1 MFFPAFRKVFGE
13 NLHLLKP
20 WLKPPWLQDLES
32 ESGDVWLLR
41 SGESSESRGGR
52 RFESVGIRWL
62 QVGEPFG
69 NPPFVDGNP
78 PFMDDFPM
86 KAFILIGDFPLPRSI
101 TRGYYG
107 SAIHQKHIVKPVL
120 EGFHQAFPHPVTVY
134 SMPGNSFHFL
144 GFNILFCGW
153 LPNVSSCYL
162 LCWAHTPPFGVWIV
176 VIAGWVVYEE
186 GFPSKL
192 QCSGSSKKNPY
203 IESKGFYT
211 FEHHQNHLF
220 FLKKKTHLQENLVNN
235 PW

>member
-1 MFFPAFRKVFGE
+1 MFLPAFRKVFLGGIF
-13 NLHLLKP
+13 HLLKP

-32 ESGDVWLLR
+32 KSGDVWLLR

-69 NPPFVDGNP
+69 NPPF
-78 PFMDDFPM
+78 MDDFPM
-86 KAFILIGDFPLPRSI
+86 KAFILIGDFPLLRSI

-134 SMPGNSFHFL
+134 SMPGKSFHFL

-153 LPNVSSCYL
+153 LPKVSSCYL
-162 LCWAHTPPFGVWIV
+162 LCWAQSPPFGVWIV

-192 QCSGSSKKNPY
+192 QCSGSSY
-203 IESKGFYT
+203 TSIHIFSKGFYT
-211 FEHHQNHLF
+211 FDHHQNHLSF
-220 FLKKKTHLQENLVNN
+220 S
-235 PW
+235 